1 MHSVL
6 KNIFR
11 LRILVAAAVFILISC
26 YFLDLHHTLPKPF
39 YQLGAIKLE
48 IAPALCKW
56 IAAGT
61 VATSFV
67 AFSVLALF
75 FGRIYCACFCPF
87 GILSD
92 LSRFCARLFFKI
104 PPFKNSTKL
113 KNLRLKLSA
122 LPFAKARNFLR
133 ATCLAL
139 AIVFYAA
146 GFSALFGLLEPY
158 SLFGKI
164 ASDFFRPAALF
175 FNDIL
180 HSIFGASLVSK
191 VEDPSVVSL
200 GAFLLGTLLFI
211 AIFAASILR
220 GRIFCNTLCPVGAWL
235 GFLSKFSL
243 FKLKLGDAC
252 LACGKCAKNCR
263 AQCID
268 FKNKKLDFT
277 RCVMCGDCL
286 KGCPKSAVKLEFAYK
301 NLFAGAKG
309 KAQAES
315 AAKANFEVNPG
326 GEKFLKPKA
335 NLEKQ
340 KQKNPSKLESPE
352 APQISAQNCNA
363 ANFGRQISRKTFA
376 KTLLAGSAA
385 FALAAKS
392 ESEKKLYCV
401 PAGSGGIEEFLSRCT
416 ACGLCIASC
425 KGNVLQPS
433 ISQWGLRGFMVPY
446 MDHSTG
452 YCRDDCHNCTKVCPS
467 GAISFLSKKQKLQIK
482 IGLSEIDYG
491 KCLVTSQGKEC
502 TVCLDACPQK
512 AIEWRPRGN
521 SRRPKF
527 PKVRKGLCIGCGK
540 CAYLCPTEPKAIS
553 ILPFEKHIAIQESCL
568 ENKNFPAQ
576 GKN

>member
-1 MHSVL
+1 MHSML

-11 LRILVAAAVFILISC
+11 LRVLVAAAVFILIAC

-61 VATSFV
+61 VATSFI

-92 LSRFCARLFFKI
+92 LSRFCAKLFFKI
-104 PPFKNSTKL
+104 PLLKNSAKL
-113 KNLRLKLSA
+113 KNLRSRLIA

-133 ATCLAL
+133 ASCLML
-139 AIVFYAA
+139 AIIFYAA

-164 ASDFFRPAALF
+164 ASDFFRPVALF
-175 FNDIL
+175 FNDAL
-180 HSIFGASLVSK
+180 YSIFGASLVSK

-200 GAFLLGTLLFI
+200 GAFALGTLLFI

-243 FKLKLGDAC
+243 FKLKLGDSC

-268 FKNKKLDFT
+268 LKNKKLDFT

-301 NLFAGAKG
+301 NPSKALNN
-309 KAQAES
+309 KAQAGS
-315 AAKANFEVNPG
+315 AAKANVKAV
-326 GEKFLKPKA
+326 GEKFLNPKV
-335 NLEKQ
+335 NLEKEAQ
-340 KQKNPSKLESPE
+340 KAPSELKDSGTS
-352 APQISAQNCNA
+352 QISASKSEW
-363 ANFGRQISRKTFA
+363 QISRKTFA
-376 KTLLAGSAA
+376 KTLLVGSAA

-392 ESEKKLYCV
+392 GSEKKLYCV

-416 ACGLCIASC
+416 ACGLCVASC

-433 ISQWGLRGFMVPY
+433 ITQWGLRGFMIPY
-446 MDHSTG
+446 MDNSTG

-467 GAISFLSKKQKLQIK
+467 GAISFLTKKQKLQIQ

-502 TVCLDACPQK
+502 TVCIDACPQK

-521 SRRPKF
+521 SSRPKF

-540 CAYLCPTEPKAIS
+540 CAYLCPTTPKAIS
-553 ILPFEKHIAIQESCL
+553 IRPFEKHIPIGENCL
-568 ENKNFPAQ
+568 ENKNSPTQ
-576 GKN
+576 DKN

>member
-1 MHSVL
+1 MHGTL

-11 LRILVAAAVFILISC
+11 LRVLVAAIIFILISC
-26 YFLDLHHTLPKPF
+26 YFLDLHHSLPKSF
-39 YQLGAIKLE
+39 YQLGAIKIE
-48 IAPALCKW
+48 IAPSLCKW
-56 IAAGT
+56 IVGGT
-61 VATSFV
+61 VATSFI

-92 LSRFCARLFFKI
+92 ISRFCAKLFFKF
-104 PPFKNSTKL
+104 PPLKNSARF
-113 KNLRLKLSA
+113 KNLRLKLNA

-133 ATCLAL
+133 ASCLAL

-146 GFSALFGLLEPY
+146 GFSALLGLLEPY

-164 ASDFFRPAALF
+164 ASDFFRPVALF
-175 FNDIL
+175 FNDVL
-180 HSIFGASLVSK
+180 HSIFGASIISE

-200 GAFLLGTLLFI
+200 GAFALGTSLFI
-211 AIFAASILR
+211 AIFAASVLR

-243 FKLKLGDAC
+243 FKLKLGDSC
-252 LACGKCAKNCR
+252 LACGKCAKSCR

-268 FKNKKLDFT
+268 LKNKKLDFT

-286 KGCPKSAVKLEFAYK
+286 KGCPKSAVKLEFAYE
-301 NLFAGAKG
+301 L
-309 KAQAES
+309 KALNNKSQAES
-315 AAKANFEVNPG
+315 AAKANFELKAV

-340 KQKNPSKLESPE
+340 AQKNPSKLNGNSET
-352 APQISAQNCNA
+352 ARISASS
-363 ANFGRQISRKTFA
+363 FGCQISRKAFA
-376 KTLLAGSAA
+376 KTLLVGSTA

-392 ESEKKLYCV
+392 GSEKKLYCV
-401 PAGSGGIEEFLSRCT
+401 PAGSVGIDEFLSRCT
-416 ACGLCIASC
+416 ACGLCVASC

-433 ISQWGLRGFMVPY
+433 ISQWGLLGFMIPY
-446 MDHSTG
+446 MDNSAG

-467 GAISFLSKKQKLQIK
+467 GAISFLTKKQKLQIK

-502 TVCLDACPQK
+502 TVCIDSCPQK

-527 PKVRKGLCIGCGK
+527 PKVRRGLCIGCGK
-540 CAYLCPTEPKAIS
+540 CAYLCPTAPKAIS
-553 ILPFEKHIAIQESCL
+553 IRPLKEHIAIQENCL
-568 ENKNFPAQ
+568 ENKSSPA
-576 GKN
+576 